1 MDRKQKKIFL
11 ALCLVFLA
19 TVIAYYFVEK
29 ESYEAGKTKLGKEIL
44 VARDIGGGLP
54 YSLVM
59 WCGNSSFLIYGDEFG
74 TEWIDFNGNKA
85 TISTDNADYPRGC
98 TPDGKWVLYED
109 RNSGRAYK
117 DKHGRI
123 PENIVD
129 EGPGWHGL
137 VMDVYRY
144 EIATGTRQKFAV
156 VRDDSG
162 SLVSPDGLKVLL
174 GNRHDSVIDMPEP
187 KWETVWFTNEWLA
200 DTRWFAD
207 SSGIA
212 TMIWWGNGHVFGVEF
227 FGKEGWAKEY
237 SLEKIDLKQKSGNG
251 VSFRA
256 VDKDNRLYFTAVE
269 SYRVDNRVRNRF
281 HFYRCEI
288 KNKDLVCEA
297 MGEYDERENTIV
309 SSEFLANGDF
319 IFNRTGEDN
328 CIRRLKHGRSDVEC
342 IADARYG
349 NDTYEYIHLIAVSP
363 DGKRMAFR
371 REKIPPKQGNRFY
384 AYQYDLFVKELHND

>member
-1 MDRKQKKIFL
+1 MENSTGKYVMDRKQKKIFL

-85 TISTDNADYPRGC
+85 TINTDNADYPRGC

-109 RNSGRAYK
+109 RNSARAYK
-117 DKHGRI
+117 DKYGRI

-137 VMDVYRY
+137 VVDLYRY
-144 EIATGTRQKFAV
+144 EITTGKRQKFAV

-174 GNRHDSVIDMPEP
+174 GNRHDSVMEMPEP

-200 DTRWFAD
+200 GTRWFAD

-256 VDKDNRLYFTAVE
+256 VDKDNRLYFTAVKN
-269 SYRVDNRVRNRF
+269 YQVDNRARNRF

-288 KNKDLVCEA
+288 KNKELVCEA
-297 MGEYDERENTIV
+297 TGEYDVPEDSLVSRE
-309 SSEFLANGDF
+309 FF
-319 IFNRTGEDN
+319 
-328 CIRRLKHGRSDVEC
+328 
-342 IADARYG
+342 
-349 NDTYEYIHLIAVSP
+349 
-363 DGKRMAFR
+363 
-371 REKIPPKQGNRFY
+371 
-384 AYQYDLFVKELHND
+384 